1 MSSQRSRRGALVG
14 GVLGAA
20 AAGLAAGLAVEKMA
34 IGRTRLRPDPEARE
48 HFGRLPGQARTVTTD
63 DGLKLHVEATGT
75 GPLSVV
81 FVHGYALSMHCWHY
95 QRRDLEEVSRLVF
108 YDQRSHGQ
116 SERGE
121 PESMT
126 VDQLGRDLAAVLEQ
140 VVPKGPVVLV
150 GHSMGGMTIM
160 SLAHQRPAFFGD
172 RVVGVVL
179 IGTSAGKLA
188 EVGFRLPVRVASLL
202 TGAVLPKAEGLVGKR
217 TALIERGRRVG
228 SDLAFVLS
236 RRYGFGDNPSPAQ
249 VEFVERM
256 IAATPIE
263 VIAGFA
269 RPLLEHDK
277 YEALEVLSRV
287 PTQVIVGDADKMT
300 PPQLSDEIVA
310 RVTGAELV
318 SLAGAGHMVMM
329 ERAPLVNLH
338 LRAFIRRVSR
348 GARGRRGA

>member
-1 MSSQRSRRGALVG
+1 MSTQRSRRGALVG

-34 IGRTRLRPDPEARE
+34 IGRTRLKPDPEARE
-48 HFGRLPGQARTVTTD
+48 HFGRLPGTVSTVTTE
-63 DGLKLHVEATGT
+63 DGLQLHVEETGS
-75 GPLSVV
+75 GPLTVV
-81 FVHGYALSMHCWHY
+81 FVHGYTLSMHCWHY
-95 QRRDLEEVSRLVF
+95 QRRDLDDAARLVF

-116 SERGE
+116 SERSK
-121 PESMT
+121 PEHTT
-126 VDQLGRDLAAVLEQ
+126 VDQLGRDLAAVLDQ

-160 SLAHQRPAFFGD
+160 SLAHQRAALFGE

-179 IGTSAGKLA
+179 VGTSAGKLA
-188 EVGFRLPVRVASLL
+188 ELGFRLPVRVSSLL
-202 TGAVLPKAEGLVGKR
+202 TGSVLPRAEGLVGKR
-217 TALIERGRRVG
+217 TALIEKGRRVG

-256 IAATPIE
+256 IAATPVD
-263 VIAGFA
+263 VIASFA
-269 RPLLEHDK
+269 RPILEHDK

-287 PTQVIVGDADKMT
+287 PTQVIVGDMDKVT
-300 PPQLSDEIVA
+300 PPQLSEEIVA
-310 RVTGAELV
+310 KVTGAELV

-338 LRAFIRRVSR
+338 LRAFFRRVGR